1 MTGSWFENNSA
12 DVITGVVH
20 YRSTDLYVH
29 NTNVVLRDSGF
40 VGNSAGSQGGVLGFY
55 GVGGTSVQGCLLR
68 GNHVAGY
75 GGAIHFGGSSD
86 ESAEDTYCAYNT
98 QEFSEAFANITRTL
112 FTNNHANSS
121 GGAVYQSTGGDLS
134 MTGIVMEGNS
144 AETGGGIYVGL
155 LATTLV
161 ISQSNLSSNKASMDG
176 GAIYQDVGVVWI
188 SSVVFEQ
195 NQAGSRG
202 GGVYA
207 KNLTMLGS
215 QLNANEAI
223 HGGGIFAGAEDFSGG
238 ASLHGV
244 TVERNLAKS
253 LGGGVYC
260 YNCALLGVHN
270 VSVLSNEAGAGGGMY
285 IIDTFSI
292 DITDVTAVSNQ
303 ALAKKG
309 ARGGFMVVE
318 AVKVHSQLRLM
329 ASLIRKNLIDV
340 DTNTA
345 QSFMT
350 TEFTDEKE
358 HLGHFQSLED
368 CGGAAVLSSIAR
380 EQEDRNGSLSVTVL
394 GTLLEENRAPVAGAL
409 CVAGR
414 TLVTMHDASIMRNM
428 AAATLLGGLKENA
441 RVLNDTS
448 AYTSDATNVAAMGGR
463 GGGVMVMDQ
472 AELVMESSVMSAN
485 FGLYGA
491 ALAVNNDA
499 GSITIADVTLVNN
512 SCMRNGGAFFMGVN
526 STENITLSRLAF
538 TDNYSPNGDA
548 VFMTE
553 IPACVNCTY
562 APLSVA
568 PNSNQS
574 LTCRE
579 LDEEDWIGGMPVAL
593 SVSTSEIANVTH
605 FEVES
610 NSKLGIVV
618 LLHDQY
624 EHHVC
629 AWDTALT
636 LQAVR
641 QNEHQAVPD
650 LVGARNAIYTAGR
663 ANFTEVKIIGGV
675 GEAYTLQVSTGR
687 IVRGK
692 IGPYFLVHVIS
703 VQLAPCKRG
712 EVHKTDTNVCEP
724 CAETHIKL
732 DNSTALCQSC
742 EDVKGIRCLGGAK
755 LAVEAGYWLSP
766 SADQCADLACLTRL
780 VYECD
785 AEKACTTDE
794 GLRVVDLAAEQ
805 YVSPEMCASGH
816 REDVVLCGGC
826 ESSYYMA
833 ASQVCQQCPADH
845 WVIVQ

>member
-223 HGGGIFAGAEDFSGG
+223 HGGIGG
-238 ASLHGV
+238 GGL
-244 TVERNLAKS
+244 
-253 LGGGVYC
+253 LGGPAC
-260 YNCALLGVHN
+260 MA
-270 VSVLSNEAGAGGGMY
+270 SRVLSNEAGAGGGMY

-380 EQEDRNGSLSVTVL
+380 EQGI
-394 GTLLEENRAPVAGAL
+394 GP
-409 CVAGR
+409 R
-414 TLVTMHDASIMRNM
+414 TTGGGCT
-428 AAATLLGGLKENA
+428 AAALLGEDPA
-441 RVLNDTS
+441 H
-448 AYTSDATNVAAMGGR
+448 ATGGMAR
-463 GGGVMVMDQ
+463 GGS
-472 AELVMESSVMSAN
+472 AEK
-485 FGLYGA
+485 
-491 ALAVNNDA
+491 
-499 GSITIADVTLVNN
+499 TID
-512 SCMRNGGAFFMGVN
+512 
-526 STENITLSRLAF
+526 
-538 TDNYSPNGDA
+538 
-548 VFMTE
+548 
-553 IPACVNCTY
+553 
-562 APLSVA
+562 
-568 PNSNQS
+568 
-574 LTCRE
+574 
-579 LDEEDWIGGMPVAL
+579 
-593 SVSTSEIANVTH
+593 
-605 FEVES
+605 
-610 NSKLGIVV
+610 SKL
-618 LLHDQY
+618 
-624 EHHVC
+624 
-629 AWDTALT
+629 A
-636 LQAVR
+636 
-641 QNEHQAVPD
+641 
-650 LVGARNAIYTAGR
+650 
-663 ANFTEVKIIGGV
+663 
-675 GEAYTLQVSTGR
+675 
-687 IVRGK
+687 
-692 IGPYFLVHVIS
+692 
-703 VQLAPCKRG
+703 
-712 EVHKTDTNVCEP
+712 
-724 CAETHIKL
+724 
-732 DNSTALCQSC
+732 
-742 EDVKGIRCLGGAK
+742 
-755 LAVEAGYWLSP
+755 
-766 SADQCADLACLTRL
+766 
-780 VYECD
+780 
-785 AEKACTTDE
+785 
-794 GLRVVDLAAEQ
+794 
-805 YVSPEMCASGH
+805 
-816 REDVVLCGGC
+816 
-826 ESSYYMA
+826 
-833 ASQVCQQCPADH
+833 
-845 WVIVQ
+845 